1 MRILLCDDDLSILN
15 QLNRYICDFFKSN
28 ELPQPNITLYKS
40 GEDLLSHEKQAD
52 IAFLDVEMEGIS
64 GIRVGSKLMQN
75 NPHIKIFIVTSFPD
89 YLDEAMQFHVFR
101 YLSKPIDKNRLFKNL
116 KEAIYQHNIETVEF
130 PIITNEGVFIR
141 RSDEIICVEAMQRKV
156 YVYAANET
164 FKSSETMDIWRNRL
178 TLPCFYSPH
187 RSYIVNMRYV
197 FSLGKDTVVLKHNE
211 FVKEAYVT
219 RRKYGEFKKTYLLY

>member
-130 PIITNEGVFIR
+130 PIITMN
-141 RSDEIICVEAMQRKV
+141 CTP
-156 YVYAANET
+156 YVRQY
-164 FKSSETMDIWRNRL
+164 DILL
-178 TLPCFYSPH
+178 T
-187 RSYIVNMRYV
+187 
-197 FSLGKDTVVLKHNE
+197 
-211 FVKEAYVT
+211 
-219 RRKYGEFKKTYLLY
+219 